1 MDQGIIDAIKE
12 VLAEGRLFFEVPRSK
27 IRIADFSKGAMTRHG
42 MPSLPQIA
50 LQQALDME
58 IERELEALETAIKH
72 DIKTFPDFFKAR
84 CRVRAI
90 NNEDSLLSFLTTTEN
105 RSKCNQ
111 IYFQIAEIVFQ
122 PKTMGELL
130 AILLPNI
137 TCVLEFEFYRTSL
150 SDPFDYKH
158 VRIELVERPVS
169 FLTRPPQMEVFD
181 ELVTEGIHLL
191 DMQNIARFPFSMHQT
206 FYATLQKTHPGHFCI
221 YE

>member
-90 NNEDSLLSFLTTTEN
+90 NNEDSLLSFLK
-105 RSKCNQ
+105 RIISH
-111 IYFQIAEIVFQ
+111 IWEI
-122 PKTMGELL
+122 
-130 AILLPNI
+130 
-137 TCVLEFEFYRTSL
+137 
-150 SDPFDYKH
+150 
-158 VRIELVERPVS
+158 
-169 FLTRPPQMEVFD
+169 
-181 ELVTEGIHLL
+181 
-191 DMQNIARFPFSMHQT
+191 
-206 FYATLQKTHPGHFCI
+206 
-221 YE
+221 